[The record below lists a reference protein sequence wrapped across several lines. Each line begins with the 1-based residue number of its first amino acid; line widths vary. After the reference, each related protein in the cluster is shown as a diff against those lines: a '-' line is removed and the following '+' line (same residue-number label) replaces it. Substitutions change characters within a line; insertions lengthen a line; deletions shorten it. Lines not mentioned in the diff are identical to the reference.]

1 MPAPPGVTGRTVSR
15 RTNANAAKVVCQGA
29 SDWDRPTPRTLASRT
44 SHKARLL
51 AAVAAEI
58 FQPRSARSP
67 AARSRNRGS
76 DPAADG
82 GGLRASRQ
90 AMASAGGA
98 CAERNGLAPQHETET
113 KRGSAGSAPRGPPV
127 AQPMAD
133 GSAGEAAHSA
143 GNALDILRMVGSAG
157 MSGA

>member
-1 MPAPPGVTGRTVSR
+1 
-15 RTNANAAKVVCQGA
+15 
-29 SDWDRPTPRTLASRT
+29 
-44 SHKARLL
+44 
-51 AAVAAEI
+51 
-58 FQPRSARSP
+58 
-67 AARSRNRGS
+67 
-76 DPAADG
+76 
-82 GGLRASRQ
+82 
-90 AMASAGGA
+90 MASAGGA